1 MAEGRIPS
9 RILFP
14 VVFVS
19 VLGLSAYILFIR
31 FVQGLAA
38 VTNLTDDM
46 PWGLWKAFN
55 VFSGVALASGGF
67 TITAAVVIFHLEKYR
82 PVVRPAVLTA
92 FIGYLM
98 VILSLAVDVGRP
110 WNLWRPLFYWN
121 ERSVLWEVGLCVIF
135 YTTVLFLEFL
145 PLVWEKLG
153 FRGGI
158 RFWGWLTPVFVI
170 AGVTLSFLHQSSLG
184 SVYLIVPGKLH
195 PLWYSPALPLFFFLS
210 SVALGLAVTSCGAH
224 YSSRAFG
231 KSFEPHITDGL
242 SRATAFVLIIY
253 LAARALDL
261 GMRGNLDKAFRMD
274 TASLFFLAETLLL
287 GLVPAGLLLIP
298 AFRRD
303 PGRVAVTQAAVIFGV
318 VLGRMNVTLT
328 AFQLGTGAR
337 YIPHAFEVAVSLI
350 ILFTGSTLFYLA
362 VKHLPVFGAP
372 ESISSPPAQKAPEKV
387 RMAT

>member
-1 MAEGRIPS
+1 MARGRKPF
-9 RILFP
+9 LL
-14 VVFVS
+14 VFS
-19 VLGLSAYILFIR
+19 AIIALSAYILFLR
-31 FVQGLAA
+31 FVHGLGA

-67 TITAAVVIFHLEKYR
+67 TITAAVVIFHLEKFR

-231 KSFEPHITDGL
+231 KSFEPLITESLG
-242 SRATAFVLIIY
+242 RATAVVMIIY
-253 LAARALDL
+253 LAARTLDL

-274 TASLFFLAETLLL
+274 TASLFFLAETALL
-287 GLVPAGLLLIP
+287 GLLPAALLLFP

-303 PGRVAVTQAAVIFGV
+303 PGRVAGAQATV
-318 VLGRMNVTLT
+318 VLGIVLNRMNVTLT

-337 YIPHAFEVAVSLI
+337 YIPHVFEVAVSLI
-350 ILFTGSTLFYLA
+350 ILCAGSALFYLA
-362 VKHLPVFGAP
+362 VKHLPVFGAG
-372 ESISSPPAQKAPEKV
+372 ESISSPPAHKAPEKV
-387 RMAT
+387 RMGT

>member
-1 MAEGRIPS
+1 MARGRKPF
-9 RILFP
+9 LL
-14 VVFVS
+14 VFS
-19 VLGLSAYILFIR
+19 AIIALSAYILFLR
-31 FVQGLAA
+31 FVHGLGA

-67 TITAAVVIFHLEKYR
+67 TITAAVVIFHLEKFR

-224 YSSRAFG
+224 YASMAFG
-231 KSFEPHITDGL
+231 KSFEPRIIDGL
-242 SRATAFVLIIY
+242 SRATAVVMIIY
-253 LAARALDL
+253 LAARTLDL
-261 GMRGNLDKAFRMD
+261 GMRGNLSKAFRMD
-274 TASLFFLAETLLL
+274 TASLIFLAETVLL
-287 GLVPAGLLLIP
+287 GLLPATLLLFRS
-298 AFRRD
+298 FRRD
-303 PGRVAVTQAAVIFGV
+303 HGRIAIAQSAAALGV
-318 VLGRMNVTLT
+318 VLNRMNVTLT

-337 YIPHAFEVAVSLI
+337 YIPHVFEVAVSLLVLI
-350 ILFTGSTLFYLA
+350 AGSALFYLA
-362 VKHLPVFGAP
+362 VKHLPVFGCVDSVQP
-372 ESISSPPAQKAPEKV
+372 PPAQKAPEKV
-387 RMAT
+387 RMET

>member
-1 MAEGRIPS
+1 MARRTPLLIVLAAALA
-9 RILFP
+9 LF
-14 VVFVS
+14 
-19 VLGLSAYILFIR
+19 AYMLFLR
-31 FVQGLAA
+31 FVHGLGA
-38 VTNLTDDM
+38 VTNLTDEM

-67 TITAAVVIFHLEKYR
+67 TITAGVGILHLERFR

-195 PLWYSPALPLFFFLS
+195 PLWYSQALPLFFFLS

-224 YSSRAFG
+224 YSSRVFG
-231 KSFEPHITDGL
+231 KSFEPRITEGL
-242 SRATAFVLIIY
+242 GRATAVILITYI
-253 LAARALDL
+253 AARTLDL

-274 TASLFFLAETLLL
+274 AASLFFLAETVCLGLLPAALLL
-287 GLVPAGLLLIP
+287 FP

-303 PGRVAVTQAAVIFGV
+303 PGRIAAAQATV
-318 VLGRMNVTLT
+318 VLGIVLNRMNVTLT

-337 YIPHAFEVAVSLI
+337 YIPHFFEVAISLVVF
-350 ILFTGSTLFYLA
+350 LTGSALFYLA
-362 VKHLPVFGAP
+362 VNTCPFSGPGRAYQAP
-372 ESISSPPAQKAPEKV
+372 CTKSP
-387 RMAT
+387 